1 MMNRLVFAYRS
12 AYAHK
17 FTLHVLQSWRLWTS
31 ERTDL
36 EHNEMFVPLV
46 LRFHPSFMNAWKL
59 TVAAV
64 PVSKGDECAQNNNQ
78 QRILRRRG
86 GQLLKLVF
94 VPNSVFRVRLVT
106 ICLNSRYS
114 MFCASNC
121 IFFVRSIT
129 YVCTYAVSIFLS
141 EGCTRQLVMALSG
154 LQATTVLN

>member
-64 PVSKGDECAQNNNQ
+64 PVSKGDEFAQNNN
-78 QRILRRRG
+78 
-86 GQLLKLVF
+86 
-94 VPNSVFRVRLVT
+94 
-106 ICLNSRYS
+106 
-114 MFCASNC
+114 
-121 IFFVRSIT
+121 
-129 YVCTYAVSIFLS
+129 
-141 EGCTRQLVMALSG
+141 
-154 LQATTVLN
+154 